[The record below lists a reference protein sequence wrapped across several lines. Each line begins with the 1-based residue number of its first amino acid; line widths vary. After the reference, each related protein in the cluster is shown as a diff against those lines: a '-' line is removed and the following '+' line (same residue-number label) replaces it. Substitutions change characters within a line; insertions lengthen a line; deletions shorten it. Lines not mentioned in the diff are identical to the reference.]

1 MLSSRPSVQAN
12 QTKSYYH
19 AIFENNPDQRYA
31 ISDTE
36 PLLIDGD
43 NPERH
48 YSFQQLRQHV
58 LTFSAVLRDEQPFNV
73 KRGDLITLYVPN
85 DIDFMVAM
93 HGIMAAGAIAA
104 GLPIECKSSQEV
116 ADLCK
121 QACPTLAVVH
131 ASTLETMKDALAACM
146 MTDIKIVVIGQDAK
160 HDPKNGIHSLH
171 KLIEQPRGDAEAMVM
186 DPKEIAFT
194 ISTSGTTGPCKLAA
208 ISHGVAAS
216 RIDFVSSRPLITNKA
231 HSYMPCRSMSLL
243 SANAITNLGIQQ
255 RARALVCKIPLSFE
269 KMCALIENFKVENTL
284 ASLWTLHDFIQSSM
298 VDKYDLSSLKGI
310 FSGGQHVSVA
320 VMEAVKARVNADVN
334 VNYGS
339 TESWSVLSR
348 STADA
353 THKGYESKL
362 LLPREN
368 LRVVDEDGNDAAVG
382 QPGELWV
389 KSHLAASGYYN
400 NPEATAKAFR
410 EDGYYRTGD
419 YFVVDNNGNY
429 QYRGRMSD
437 RIRAKGRTFPS
448 AFLEDLCY
456 QYSDD
461 IKECCVVGGFS
472 ERLGCELPRAY
483 VVLVENSEKDQ
494 QAFIDGLVSYVNN
507 RVPQAEMELSGGAKC
522 LKKLP
527 LTKSDKVDRYKLRG
541 IAQEE
546 IN

>member
-43 NPERH
+43 NPEHH

-73 KRGDLITLYVPN
+73 KRGDLITLYAPN

-104 GLPIECKSSQEV
+104 VLPIECKSSQEV
-116 ADLCK
+116 ADICK
-121 QACPTLAVVH
+121 QGCPTLAVVH
-131 ASTLETMKDALAACM
+131 ASTLETMIDALAACM
-146 MTDIKIVVIGQDAK
+146 MTDIQIVVIGQDAK

-171 KLIEQPRGDAEAMVM
+171 KLIEQPRRDAEAMVM
-186 DPKEIAFT
+186 DPKESAFT
-194 ISTSGTTGPCKLAA
+194 ICTSGTTGPRKLAA
-208 ISHGVAAS
+208 ISHGVAALRLS
-216 RIDFVSSRPLITNKA
+216 FVPCPPITNKA
-231 HSYMPCRSMSLL
+231 HSYMPCQPISLIL
-243 SANAITNLGIQQ
+243 GNTTTNLGIQQ
-255 RARALVCKIPLSFE
+255 RTRTLVCKTPLSVE
-269 KMCALIENFKVENTL
+269 KICALIEKFKVEHTL
-284 ASLWTLHDFIQSSM
+284 AALWTLLDFTRSPV

-310 FSGGQHVSVA
+310 LSGGQHVPDA
-320 VMEAVKARVNADVN
+320 VMEAVKARINADVI
-334 VNYGS
+334 VIYGS
-339 TESWSVLSR
+339 TESWSVFSK
-348 STADA
+348 STNDVAR
-353 THKGYESKL
+353 KGGEGNL
-362 LLPREN
+362 LLPRED

-389 KSHLAASGYYN
+389 KSHLALSRYYN

-419 YFVVDNNGNY
+419 YFVVDNDGNY
-429 QYRGRMSD
+429 RYRGRMSD
-437 RIRAKGRTFPS
+437 RIRTKGKTFPP

-472 ERLGCELPRAY
+472 KRLGYELPRAY
-483 VVLVENSEKDQ
+483 VVLVGNSEKDQ
-494 QAFIDGLVSYVNN
+494 QAFTDGLVSYVNN
-507 RVPQAEMELSGGAKC
+507 RVPQAEMQLSGGAKC